1 MSEDLRQFGSWSGE
15 NVTMGQVLSALDDLR
30 RGEERAASRTSVVN
44 LVVVAPDDARAA
56 RATNAIHGMG
66 GRHPGRSV
74 TVVCRGTGQDDEPGG
89 LDADVAL
96 HGSLA
101 DGHRVWSEDVRLGVR
116 GPLSHHLDSLV
127 EPLTLPDLPV
137 VVWFTG
143 HPPTLDE
150 PLLQAADAVVVD
162 TKEPAAEQLAAVS
175 TLAQRHTVVDLAW
188 IRLHPWRNLLA
199 GLFEPTAL
207 RPFVTGITSA
217 TVSGKPGAR
226 LLLGGWL
233 VSRLSLAPSAI
244 TLADGRHASMS
255 LTGECGGERA
265 EFRVWRSEGDRVV
278 NARASTVE
286 GGEPGNIRAD
296 DRMALPDDAM
306 SWSLAEALTH
316 LRRDRVHAAALQAA
330 LAL

>member
-1 MSEDLRQFGSWSGE
+1 MSQQEFGSWSGQ

-30 RGEERAASRTSVVN
+30 RGEQRAASRTSVVN

-56 RATNAIHGMG
+56 RATSAIHGMG

-74 TVVCRGTGQDDEPGG
+74 TVVCRGTGRDDGAGG
-89 LDADVAL
+89 LDAAVAL

-101 DGHRVWSEDVRLGVR
+101 DGHRVWSEDVRLNVG
-116 GPLSHHLDSLV
+116 GPLSRHLDSLV

-143 HPPTLDE
+143 HPPPLDE
-150 PLLQAADAVVVD
+150 PLLRAADAVVVD
-162 TKEPAAEQLAAVS
+162 TKEPAAENLAAVA

-199 GLFEPTAL
+199 GLFEPAAL

-233 VSRLSLAPSAI
+233 VSRLSLAPAVV
-244 TLADGRHASMS
+244 TMADGRHASMS
-255 LTGECGGERA
+255 LSAECDGERA
-265 EFRVWRSEGDRVV
+265 EFRVWRAEGDRVV
-278 NARASTVE
+278 NASASTID
-286 GGEPGNIRAD
+286 GEESGATRAD

-306 SWSLAEALTH
+306 SWCLAEALTH